1 MINHICHRLSFM
13 HPPDIQYSRV
23 GGSAFLHIIVN
34 ATMPHSR
41 LPLIAIV
48 AIILILPGCGGNGA
62 STPTAQADSVADPD
76 AITLTEAQLNEVD
89 LETTTVQERPV
100 TTTLQLPARIRP
112 GADQEAFVTSLVDGR
127 IERLRV
133 QTGQQVRAGQI
144 LADVAAP
151 DLSQMVSD
159 LRQARDEL
167 DRQRRLADRGVA
179 IEKNIR
185 AAERNWQAVRQR
197 LRSIGVQPDRIER
210 VATGEEDLSTLPLEA
225 PLTGVVLDRMAVLG
239 APVQQGDRLYHIA
252 DLQPIRV
259 VADVFERNLS
269 RVQEGQSVTVTTP
282 MNPDRAYR
290 GTIDRITPQIED
302 ERRAASARILLDNS
316 DGSLRPGM
324 YASVQVERTG
334 DPQPAIAADV
344 LLTDASGAYVLVRD
358 SPRAFRRVYVEADAE
373 TEGTVAVPTLSPGT
387 EIVTQGAYQIVSAL
401 NQRG

>member
-1 MINHICHRLSFM
+1 MPQSRNAGPAGRLFFKS
-13 HPPDIQYSRV
+13 I
-23 GGSAFLHIIVN
+23 
-34 ATMPHSR
+34 ATAIMPRPR
-41 LPLIAIV
+41 LPLIAILFL
-48 AIILILPGCGGNGA
+48 ALALPGCGGNGA

-89 LETTTVQERPV
+89 LQTTTLQEQPV

-133 QTGQQVRAGQI
+133 RTGQQVRAGQI

-167 DRQRRLADRGVA
+167 DRQRRLDARGVA

-185 AAERNWQAVRQR
+185 AAERNWQAARQH

-210 VATGEEDLSTLPLEA
+210 VATGDEDLSTLPLEA
-225 PLTGVVLDRMAVLG
+225 PLTGVVLDRMTTLG
-239 APVQQGDRLYHIA
+239 APVQQGDKLYHIA

-282 MNPDRAYR
+282 MNPERIYR
-290 GTIDRITPQIED
+290 GTIDQITPQIKD

-334 DPQPAIAADV
+334 DPQPAIAAHV
-344 LLTDASGAYVLVRD
+344 LLTDASGAYVLIREG
-358 SPRAFRRVYVEADAE
+358 PRAFRRVYVEADAE

-387 EIVTQGAYQIVSAL
+387 ESETKGAYQMVSAL
-401 NQRG
+401 NQRR